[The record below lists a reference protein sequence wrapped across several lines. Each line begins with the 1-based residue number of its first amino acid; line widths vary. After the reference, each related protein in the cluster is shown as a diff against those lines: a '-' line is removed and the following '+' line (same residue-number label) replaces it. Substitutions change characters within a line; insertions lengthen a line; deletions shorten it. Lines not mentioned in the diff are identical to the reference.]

1 MATISPNNV
10 RLLDLQRYLTIVVI
24 FSNSYCFNDDTG
36 SVKEN
41 TLTSQSPQTTGRKND
56 PIGLKQRIFDSAL
69 IEFAESGLMGARME
83 NIASNAD
90 TTKRMVVYHFKSKET
105 LYTQVLEYVYRCLR
119 KHELELDLSAYPP
132 AEAIVKLVEASF
144 DFHVSHPEFIRIVS
158 TENMLRGRFIRQST
172 SIRELNQ
179 TALTL
184 LDDILERG
192 KKSHLFKEDAQAR
205 DVHRLIS
212 SLCVHQVANQYTFGA
227 LFENPD
233 EFDAQNAH
241 YRQLAV
247 MVALRYLMI

>member
-1 MATISPNNV
+1 MVNLWDVNV
-10 RLLDLQRYLTIVVI
+10 V
-24 FSNSYCFNDDTG
+24 NDEG
-36 SVKEN
+36 K
-41 TLTSQSPQTTGRKND
+41 TLSSQSSPAPGRKND

-69 IEFAESGLMGARME
+69 AEFAESGLMGARME
-83 NIASNAD
+83 NIASNAN
-90 TTKRMVVYHFKSKET
+90 TTKRMVVYHYKTKEA
-105 LYTQVLEYVYRCLR
+105 LYLLVLEHVYRGIR
-119 KHELELDLSAYPP
+119 QHELDLDLSAFPP

-172 SIRELNQ
+172 SIREINKS
-179 TALTL
+179 ALTVL
-184 LDDILERG
+184 EDILERG
-192 KKSHLFKEDAQAR
+192 KQSHLFKDDAQAR

-233 EFDAQNAH
+233 EVDLQVAH

-247 MVALRYLMI
+247 MVALRYVMK

>member
-1 MATISPNNV
+1 MKKAIKSPAEA
-10 RLLDLQRYLTIVVI
+10 LLNRDTPVVSGYRNGYS
-24 FSNSYCFNDDTG
+24 FGEKVANDED
-36 SVKEN
+36 K
-41 TLTSQSPQTTGRKND
+41 TLSSQSSPVQGRKND

-69 IEFAESGLMGARME
+69 NEFAESGLMGARME
-83 NIASNAD
+83 NIAANAK
-90 TTKRMVVYHFKSKET
+90 TTKRMVVYHYKTKEA
-105 LYTQVLEYVYRCLR
+105 LYMLVLEHVYRGIR
-119 KHELELDLSAYPP
+119 QHELDLDLSSYPP

-172 SIRELNQ
+172 SIRTLNQ

-184 LDDILERG
+184 LEDILERG
-192 KKSHLFKEDAQAR
+192 KKGHLFKEDALAR

-233 EFDAQNAH
+233 EADFQTAH

-247 MVALRYLMI
+247 MVALRYLMK

>member
-1 MATISPNNV
+1 MKDN
-10 RLLDLQRYLTIVVI
+10 
-24 FSNSYCFNDDTG
+24 TG
-36 SVKEN
+36 FVKEK

-69 IEFAESGLMGARME
+69 NEFAESGLMGARME
-83 NIASNAD
+83 NIATNAE
-90 TTKRMVVYHFKSKET
+90 TTKRMVVYHFKTKEA
-105 LYTQVLEYVYRCLR
+105 LYLQVLEHVYRCLR

-144 DFHVSHPEFIRIVS
+144 DFHVAHPEFIRIVS

-172 SIRELNQ
+172 NIRQLNQ

-227 LFENPD
+227 LFENPEELD
-233 EFDAQNAH
+233 TQTAH

>member
-1 MATISPNNV
+1 M
-10 RLLDLQRYLTIVVI
+10 
-24 FSNSYCFNDDTG
+24 FN
-36 SVKEN
+36 
-41 TLTSQSPQTTGRKND
+41 
-56 PIGLKQRIFDSAL
+56 SAL
-69 IEFAESGLMGARME
+69 TEFAESGLMGARME

-90 TTKRMVVYHFKSKET
+90 TTKRMVVYHFKSKES
-105 LYTQVLEYVYRCLR
+105 LYMLVLEHVYRCLR
-119 KHELELDLSAYPP
+119 QHELELDLSAYPP

-172 SIRELNQ
+172 SIRQLNQ
-179 TALTL
+179 TALTV
-184 LDDILERG
+184 LDEILERG

-227 LFENPD
+227 LFEDPD
-233 EFDAQNAH
+233 EFDTQTAH